1 MKNAKQTLSESI
13 SSKREVLARMKN
25 VIENVPKGDVLKIE
39 ENSKIVDVV
48 ERILKLINKFNLDKA

>member
-1 MKNAKQTLSESI
+1 MKS
-13 SSKREVLARMKN
+13 

>member
-25 VIENVPKGDVLKIE
+25 VIENVRKGDVLKIE

>member
-1 MKNAKQTLSESI
+1 
-13 SSKREVLARMKN
+13 MKN
-25 VIENVPKGDVLKIE
+25 VIENVRKGDVLKIE

>member
-1 MKNAKQTLSESI
+1 
-13 SSKREVLARMKN
+13 MKN